1 MLGFIKKCFF
11 TGLAFLLTLTSVNLL
26 SATPLSCTSMTN
38 QKFKVRPEFVNVNSD
53 ETVFYPFSIKR
64 SKCSGICN
72 NINGP
77 YETMCVFLILL
88 KA

>member
-1 MLGFIKKCFF
+1 MGLLKSAFF
-11 TGLAFLLTLTSVNLL
+11 TGLAFLSTLTSVNLL

-72 NINGP
+72 NINDP
-77 YETMCVFLILL
+77 YETMCVFLMLL